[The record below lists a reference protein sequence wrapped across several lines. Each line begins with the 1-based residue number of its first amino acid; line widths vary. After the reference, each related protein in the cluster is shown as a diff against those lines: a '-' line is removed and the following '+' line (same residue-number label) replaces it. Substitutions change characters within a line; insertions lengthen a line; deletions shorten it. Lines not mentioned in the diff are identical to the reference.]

1 METKVFKRYPLG
13 NKRFIWKQREY
24 VNSVFSCAPHHD
36 KIDGDPQEVLDKC
49 VKNLKDAGFNMLELG
64 WSGHKGAWAA
74 VEACEKYEINLVF
87 QDMSMMGG
95 MQYMGTAKPTTEEEV
110 SHVVSLLKDKKYTIG
125 YYVWDEPSGTK
136 VLNEAR
142 RQMDLL
148 EKYDPEALLFTVA
161 LPHYNHAGDDRQGL
175 NWDNGRYAPYVR
187 EFAKLMDPPVHS
199 FDYYPVGNY
208 FKAWE
213 GHTYNYE
220 NQLDDTFMWLDMGLH
235 RQVALE
241 NNLPFWFY
249 YQGFSLYPVTEY
261 FIFPMVRCFMYAAIL
276 HGAKGL
282 QNYTAGQEGN
292 KLLDAAGNP
301 GEFIPEQ
308 TKINTEVKALGNT
321 LMALTSKLVYHSDD
335 LLPDCELIK
344 PYVNTIEESAIF
356 AGKLPKR
363 CSIGELE
370 DDYGNRYAVILNRDY
385 EKELKAILELKEGF
399 RIYEVSKKDGRQ
411 YVLHE
416 NVTAMPIE
424 LAPGDAV
431 VVRIQKADEDAFAVE
446 YELAER
452 A

>member
-1 METKVFKRYPLG
+1 METKVLKRYPLG

-24 VNSVFSCAPHHD
+24 INSVFSCVPHKD
-36 KIDGDPQEVLDKC
+36 GFDGDPAEVSDRC
-49 VKNLKDAGFNMLELG
+49 VKHLKDAGFNMLELG
-64 WSGHKGAWAA
+64 WAGHQGAWAA
-74 VEACEKYEINLVF
+74 VDACEKHQIHLLF
-87 QDMSMMGG
+87 QDMSLMGG
-95 MQYMGTAKPTTEEEV
+95 MQSFDMASTVTDAAIERTAKILREKEY
-110 SHVVSLLKDKKYTIG
+110 VVG
-125 YYVWDEPSGTK
+125 YYVWDEPGNNATFT
-136 VLNEAR
+136 EAR

-148 EKYDPEALLFTVA
+148 QKYDPEALHFTVA
-161 LPHYNHAGDDRQGL
+161 QPNYNHCGEDRQGL
-175 NWDNGRYAPYVR
+175 NWQNGLYPSYIE
-187 EFAKLMDPPVHS
+187 EFLNRMDPPVHS
-199 FDYYPVGNY
+199 FDYYPVGDY
-208 FKAWE
+208 FGSWP
-213 GHTYNYE
+213 GHKFDRKQ
-220 NQLDDTFMWLDMGLH
+220 QLDDTFMWLDIALN
-235 RQVALE
+235 RQKALE
-241 NNLPFWFY
+241 HDLPFWFY
-249 YQGFSLYPVTEY
+249 YQSFELFECTDY
-261 FIFPMVRCFMYAAIL
+261 FVFPMVRCFMYAAIL

-292 KLLDAAGNP
+292 HLLDPAGNL
-301 GEFIPEQ
+301 GKFMKEQ
-308 TKINTEVKALGNT
+308 TIVNGEVNALGNA
-321 LMALTSKLVYHSDD
+321 LMALTSKLVYHSED
-335 LLPDCELIK
+335 LLPGCDLIR

-385 EKELKAILELKEGF
+385 EKELKAILELKKGF